1 MITRTWRR
9 LRGTQ
14 QSPSRVALAVAIGL
28 FIGCLPLYG
37 LHVLLCALICVP
49 LGLDFVLS
57 YLVANVSNPLV
68 APFLI
73 TLEVEVGSLLLTGQH
88 AAFTLARAKQTGVL
102 GFVWEAF
109 AGSVVVGGV
118 FAAIGAGV
126 AYTIARRRGPP
137 DADAAID
144 DPQDAAVQRTIARY
158 ARASRGD
165 RFNVLGKL
173 YWDPLTKML
182 AELPRDLGRVVDAGA
197 GRGQFG
203 LFLLELGA
211 CHELYGFDSDAR
223 KVRVAALAAGGQ
235 APFETRDLL
244 DLPSE
249 PCDTLLLFD
258 VLHYLPEPEQDELL
272 RRASAMTSTRILLRE
287 LDASA
292 STRSALTRF
301 GEWLSERFGFHRGR
315 AGRHY
320 RPIAH
325 YQALLSELGFTC
337 DARGASEGTPFGNV
351 LLIATRRREL
361 APSTR

>member
-1 MITRTWRR
+1 VIARIWRR

-37 LHVLLCALICVP
+37 LHVVLCALICLP
-49 LGLDFVLS
+49 LGLDFVLA
-57 YLVANVSNPLV
+57 YLVANISNPLV

-88 AAFTLARAKQTGVL
+88 AGFTLARAKQTGVL

-118 FAAIGAGV
+118 LAALGSGV
-126 AYTIARRRGPP
+126 AYAVALRRGTPSL
-137 DADAAID
+137 AAAID
-144 DPQDAAVQRTIARY
+144 DPLDAAIQRTIARY
-158 ARASRGD
+158 TRASRGD

-173 YWDPLTKML
+173 HWDPLTKML

-211 CHELYGFDSDAR
+211 CDELYGFDCDAR
-223 KVRVAALAAGGQ
+223 KVAAAKLAAAGQ
-235 APFETRDLL
+235 ARFETRDLL
-244 DLPSE
+244 ELPSE
-249 PCDTLLLFD
+249 PCDTFMLFD

-272 RRASAMTSTRILLRE
+272 RRASGITSTRILLRE
-287 LDASA
+287 LDTSA
-292 STRSALTRF
+292 GTRSALTRF
-301 GEWLSERFGFHRGR
+301 GEWINARLGVHRGR

-325 YQALLSELGFTC
+325 YRALLSELGFTC
-337 DARGASEGTPFGNV
+337 NVQGASEGTPFGNV
-351 LLIATRRREL
+351 LLVATRQR
-361 APSTR
+361 S